1 MSNPVT
7 GPVTTDG
14 EIEETVTLVDS
25 ATGGYGSINII
36 DHENTLSETA
46 LETETE
52 GTNESVETVKLID
65 LEIVDDETKLV
76 PQLES
81 ETKKPA
87 NKVVS
92 KEYETETLTMKPVT
106 ETVSEE
112 TSTEIAS
119 EETKDNE
126 DEGSGTK
133 ITVSKL
139 VDPVTE
145 ENVAVY

>member
-46 LETETE
+46 LETETV
-52 GTNESVETVKLID
+52 GTNECVETVKLID
-65 LEIVDDETKLV
+65 LEIVDDETTTELVSEKIVTKLV

-81 ETKKPA
+81 ETKKPS

-112 TSTEIAS
+112 TNTEIAS
-119 EETKDNE
+119 
-126 DEGSGTK
+126 
-133 ITVSKL
+133 
-139 VDPVTE
+139 
-145 ENVAVY
+145 